1 VNRPSSSIAFAPD
14 TVSSAGWPMKT
25 SVPFHCDFS
34 STSVRAAPS
43 QLAMW
48 MSWPQLWVTKLSRR
62 RSCAFARL
70 A

>member
-1 VNRPSSSIAFAPD
+1 MALAPD
-14 TVSSAGWPMKT
+14 TVSSAGWPMNT
-25 SVPFHCDFS
+25 SVPFHCDFI

-48 MSWPQLWVTKLSRR
+48 MSWPQLWVTKLSRP
-62 RSCAFARL
+62 SLVAFARL